1 MASTETPTPVLSL
14 PQAVSSAGGGQGGFL
29 MGESRAALGAALEGF
44 QKEPEATLPEKPSEL
59 PRLFLEQLFLWGEKG
74 WGRGS
79 LQTTPLGDEMIFAGC
94 TGSIQS
100 GPPRA
105 GECQGD
111 SQGRGV
117 APGDENPWGY
127 FSSWG

>member
-1 MASTETPTPVLSL
+1 MAPTETPTPVLSL

-44 QKEPEATLPEKPSEL
+44 QKEPEPTLPEKPSEL

-79 LQTTPLGDEMIFAGC
+79 LRTTPPEDNLCRMYRVHSEWA
-94 TGSIQS
+94 T
-100 GPPRA
+100 
-105 GECQGD
+105 
-111 SQGRGV
+111 QGR
-117 APGDENPWGY
+117 
-127 FSSWG
+127 

>member
-1 MASTETPTPVLSL
+1 MAPTETPTPVLSL

-44 QKEPEATLPEKPSEL
+44 QKEPEPTLPEKPSEL

-79 LQTTPLGDEMIFAGC
+79 SGWNQSTEASGFLLGGKWVSDRSPCLDM
-94 TGSIQS
+94 
-100 GPPRA
+100 
-105 GECQGD
+105 
-111 SQGRGV
+111 GRV
-117 APGDENPWGY
+117 QC
-127 FSSWG
+127 